1 MRTRMSMVAMIL
13 CVFIAAF
20 CVGAP
25 GGASATASQRDLD
38 AKLDELDSVNE
49 RVDRAKQQLLKY
61 GKEEKN
67 AVKALQSAE
76 DKLLKVEQQM
86 TKTNRDLK
94 AAEVGLAAA
103 ERELAASEVKLVDL
117 SKDYDLTLASL
128 EARLI
133 GLYKMGSA
141 SYLELLL
148 ESRDFADFVTRY
160 DFLHIVI
167 AQNAADM
174 EGLKQAKTD
183 LETQRAEISARKTEL
198 ELKRRDITS
207 LAQSLKKQQ
216 AESEN
221 LAAEREYYLSRVV
234 ADKAQWQK
242 LLAEEER
249 QSRELEKT
257 IRDLQSSMIRSG
269 SAPVWTGGFVWPVN
283 GRITSPYGWRVHP
296 ILKER
301 RFHSGL
307 DIAVPTGTPVRAAA
321 GGNVILAGWINGYGH
336 TVVIDHGGGLST
348 LYGHNSKLNTA
359 AGKSVMQGDII
370 SKAGST
376 GVSTGPHVHFEVRIN
391 GTADDPMKRLP
402 K

>member
-49 RVDRAKQQLLKY
+49 RVDRARQQLLKY

-67 AVKALQSAE
+67 AIKALQSAE

-117 SKDYDLTLASL
+117 SKDYDLTLGSL

-221 LAAEREYYLSRVV
+221 LAGEREYYLSRVV

-257 IRDLQSSMIRSG
+257 IRDLQSSMIRSFG
-269 SAPVWTGGFVWPVN
+269 SL
-283 GRITSPYGWRVHP
+283 TS
-296 ILKER
+296 
-301 RFHSGL
+301 F
-307 DIAVPTGTPVRAAA
+307 
-321 GGNVILAGWINGYGH
+321 
-336 TVVIDHGGGLST
+336 LSR
-348 LYGHNSKLNTA
+348 
-359 AGKSVMQGDII
+359 M
-370 SKAGST
+370 
-376 GVSTGPHVHFEVRIN
+376 
-391 GTADDPMKRLP
+391 
-402 K
+402 